1 MVGEGRSAIIIAM
14 PRFAAN
20 LGWLF
25 TERPFLDRFAAARA
39 AGFEGVEFAAPYGFA
54 AAEIARRLEGEGL
67 ACVLFNLPMG
77 DRARGDAGLACRP
90 GRQDEFRA
98 GVARALD
105 YAAALRPTKVNCLA
119 GVARPGEDPAALEAL
134 LLENLGFAAARF
146 EAAGVPLVTE
156 PLNDRDTPGFLL
168 PRQEDG
174 ARIVALVG
182 ADRLGLQCDLYH
194 VARMGDDA
202 SSILARHRGIIR
214 HVQFADAPGR
224 GEPGT
229 GSVRLGAQV
238 ALLRRLGYDGWIAA
252 EYKPTR
258 ATEETLAWMREFS

>member
-1 MVGEGRSAIIIAM
+1 M

-20 LGWLF
+20 IGWLF

-39 AGFEGVEFAAPYGFA
+39 AGFEGVEFASPYDFPA
-54 AAEIARRLEGEGL
+54 TEIARRLEAEGL

-77 DRARGDAGLACRP
+77 DRAKGDAGLACRP
-90 GRQDEFRA
+90 ERRDEFRE

-105 YAAALRPTKVNCLA
+105 YAAALRPTKVNGLA
-119 GVARPGEDPAALEAL
+119 GVARPGEDRAALEAL
-134 LLENLGFAAARF
+134 AVENLGFAAARF
-146 EAAGVPLVTE
+146 EGAGVPLVTE
-156 PLNDRDTPGFLL
+156 PLNDHDTPGFLL
-168 PRQEDG
+168 PRQDDG
-174 ARIVALVG
+174 ARVVAAVG

-229 GSVRLGAQV
+229 GNV
-238 ALLRRLGYDGWIAA
+238 ALREQIALLGRLGYEGWIAA
-252 EYKPTR
+252 EYKPTKR
-258 ATEETLAWMREFS
+258 TEQTLAWLQEFS

>member
-1 MVGEGRSAIIIAM
+1 MIIAM

-39 AGFEGVEFAAPYGFA
+39 AGFTGVEFAAPYEYP

-77 DRARGDAGLACRP
+77 DRARGEAGLACRP
-90 GRQDEFRA
+90 ERREDFRS
-98 GVARALD
+98 GVALALE
-105 YAAALRPTKVNCLA
+105 YAAALRPTQVNCLA
-119 GVARPGEDPAALEAL
+119 GVARPGEDRAALEAL
-134 LLENLGFAAARF
+134 LLENVGFAAGRF
-146 EAAGVPLVTE
+146 KAAGVPLVTE

-168 PRQEDG
+168 PRQDDG
-174 ARIVALVG
+174 ARIVAQAG
-182 ADRLGLQCDLYH
+182 RDALGLQCDLYH

-202 SSILARHRGIIR
+202 SSILARHHGVIR

-229 GSVRLGAQV
+229 GSVPLREQI

-258 ATEETLAWMREFS
+258 RTEETLAWMQEFS

>member
-1 MVGEGRSAIIIAM
+1 M

-20 LGWLF
+20 IGWLF

-39 AGFEGVEFAAPYGFA
+39 AGFAGVEFASPYDFP

-77 DRARGDAGLACRP
+77 DRAKGDAGLACRP
-90 GRQDEFRA
+90 ERRDEFRQ
-98 GVARALD
+98 GVSRALD
-105 YAAALRPTKVNCLA
+105 YAAVLRPTRVNGLA
-119 GVARPGEDPAALEAL
+119 GVARPGEDRAALEAL
-134 LLENLGFAAARF
+134 MLENMAFAAGRF
-146 EAAGVPLVTE
+146 KAAGVPLVTE

-168 PRQEDG
+168 PRQDDG
-174 ARIVALVG
+174 ARVIG
-182 ADRLGLQCDLYH
+182 EIGEDSLGLQCDLYH

-202 SSILARHRGIIR
+202 SSILSRHRGIIR

-229 GSVRLGAQV
+229 GSVP
-238 ALLRRLGYDGWIAA
+238 LREQIAFLRKAGYDGWIAA
-252 EYKPTR
+252 EYKPTKR
-258 ATEETLAWMREFS
+258 TEETLAWLQEFS

>member
-1 MVGEGRSAIIIAM
+1 M

-25 TERPFLDRFAAARA
+25 TERPFLERFAAARA
-39 AGFEGVEFAAPYGFA
+39 AGFQGVEFASPYEWP

-90 GRQDEFRA
+90 ERRVEFRD
-98 GVARALD
+98 GLARALD
-105 YAAALRPTKVNCLA
+105 YAEALRPTKVNCLA
-119 GVARPGEDPAALEAL
+119 GVARPGENRAALEAL
-134 LLENLGFAAARF
+134 LAENVGAAAERF
-146 EAAGVPLVTE
+146 KAAGVPLVTE
-156 PLNDRDTPGFLL
+156 PLNDCDTPGFLL
-168 PRQEDG
+168 PRQDDG
-174 ARIVALVG
+174 ARIVARVG
-182 ADRLGLQCDLYH
+182 ADSLGLQCDLYH

-202 SSILARHRGIIR
+202 SSILARHHGIIR

-229 GSVRLGAQV
+229 GSVALREQI

-252 EYKPTR
+252 EYKPTKR
-258 ATEETLAWMREFS
+258 TEETLAWLQEFS